1 MNLIISW
8 LNVNHV
14 LRDLLLKNLNALFDI
29 MVLDIYKKVNY
40 ILFTPPPLSSKK
52 NQTFIPF
59 ILFITKVRCEVLEVI
74 LAPFALNTVVSSK
87 FVGIYFCEFNEV

>member
-14 LRDLLLKNLNALFDI
+14 LRDLLLKNLNAFFDI

-74 LAPFALNTVVSSK
+74 LTPFALNTVVSSI
-87 FVGIYFCEFNEV
+87 FVGIDFCEFNEV

>member
-1 MNLIISW
+1 MNVIISW

-14 LRDLLLKNLNALFDI
+14 LRDLLLKNLNAFFDI

-52 NQTFIPF
+52 INFYTFY
-59 ILFITKVRCEVLEVI
+59 ILIITEVRCEVLEVI
-74 LAPFALNTVVSSK
+74 SYLPLLSLL
-87 FVGIYFCEFNEV
+87 

>member
-14 LRDLLLKNLNALFDI
+14 LRDLLLKNLNAFFDI

-40 ILFTPPPLSSKK
+40 FLFTPPPLSSKK

-74 LAPFALNTVVSSK
+74 LTPFALNTVVSSK

>member
-14 LRDLLLKNLNALFDI
+14 LRDLLLKNLNAFFDI

-40 ILFTPPPLSSKK
+40 ILFTPPPLSTKK

-74 LAPFALNTVVSSK
+74 LTPFALNTVVSSI
-87 FVGIYFCEFNEV
+87 FVGIDFCEFNEV

>member
-1 MNLIISW
+1 MNVIISW

-14 LRDLLLKNLNALFDI
+14 LRDLLLKNLNAFLDI
-29 MVLDIYKKVNY
+29 MVLDIYKKVTY

-59 ILFITKVRCEVLEVI
+59 ILFIIKVRCEVLEVMFT
-74 LAPFALNTVVSSK
+74 PFALNTVVSSI
-87 FVGIYFCEFNEV
+87 FVGIDFCEFNEV